1 MRCLILLASL
11 ILLPV
16 VAAGSSA
23 EVVKVVSV
31 PPEPVPVQMGG
42 MEKVYENVTK
52 IAIEP
57 RYKHLRLMPGEES
70 EFTVKLKNPGEKDV
84 VIEPK
89 VIVFPF
95 MENYVDEDWI
105 SMDREKFVLKA
116 GEKAEIK
123 IKVKV
128 PEDVE
133 KGYYSCI
140 IAFTN
145 DTFPMPYS
153 VKPFYVNQMSLGVN
167 VWIPP
172 KIKIYPKFID
182 DRVEAGK
189 SYEYKIYVENTG
201 DEPVKMNPELFKGED
216 VYYDP
221 FSPVS
226 WIDESHV
233 TIEAPSVVQ
242 PKSKAV
248 VKVKVSV
255 PSTAKGMLKGTVKLN
270 VEDPGLDE
278 WMQRVELNL
287 RAYEKPSEPFVKV
300 FQVSNATKVT
310 VKVSASSYGRSAE
323 KSCDFDVK
331 IFSPSGVLSVKPSK
345 LVEEVGVALS
355 GNKLPPWEEAEGI
368 YTVTSYRKTEIYTVE
383 NPESGTWKVEILP
396 SCESFTLSVEV
407 E

>member
-1 MRCLILLASL
+1 MNRLLILVLVFSL
-11 ILLPV
+11 FG
-16 VAAGSSA
+16 VAAG
-23 EVVKVVSV
+23 EVIEAVKVVSV

-52 IAIEP
+52 IVIEP
-57 RYKHLRLMPGEES
+57 RYKHLRLMPGEEKT
-70 EFTVKLKNPGEKDV
+70 FTVKLKNPNDRDV
-84 VIEPK
+84 VVEPK
-89 VIVFPF
+89 IVTFPF
-95 MENYVDEDWI
+95 LENVVDESWVSFDK
-105 SMDREKFVLKA
+105 EKFVLKA
-116 GEKAEIK
+116 GGSAE
-123 IKVKV
+123 VKV
-128 PEDVE
+128 TVNVPKDAE
-133 KGYYSCI
+133 KGYYNCM

-153 VKPFYVNQMSLGVN
+153 VKPFYVNQMSLSVN
-167 VWIPP
+167 VWVPP
-172 KIKIYPKFID
+172 KVKIYPKFID

-201 DEPVKMNPELFKGED
+201 DEPIKMNPELFKGED

-255 PSTAKGMLKGTVKLN
+255 PSTAKGMLRGTVKLN
-270 VEDPGLDE
+270 IEDPGLDE

-310 VKVSASSYGRSAE
+310 VKVSASSYERFSE
-323 KSCDFDVK
+323 ESCDLDVK
-331 IFSPSGVLSVKPSK
+331 IFSPSGILSVKPSK
-345 LVEEVGVALS
+345 LVEEVGVTLS
-355 GNKLPPWEEAEGI
+355 GSKLPPWEEAEGI
-368 YTVTSYRKTEIYTVE
+368 YTVTSYRKTKIYTVE

-396 SCESFTLSVEV
+396 NCESFTLSVEV